1 MRYLSKSEVISIHR
15 KIERDYHIE
24 DTIVQ
29 PNLLDS
35 IIDIPKR
42 TFFGQEMFPTIEDK
56 AAALMKEL
64 IKLHPFLD
72 GNKKTGFLAALMFL
86 ELNGYTIK
94 RERTGE
100 IELCFDTAICTVD
113 VNDIS
118 TWISENRRR
127 R

>member
-15 KIERDYHIE
+15 KIQRDYHKE

-72 GNKKTGFLAALMFL
+72 GNKKTGF
-86 ELNGYTIK
+86 
-94 RERTGE
+94 
-100 IELCFDTAICTVD
+100 
-113 VNDIS
+113 
-118 TWISENRRR
+118 
-127 R
+127 